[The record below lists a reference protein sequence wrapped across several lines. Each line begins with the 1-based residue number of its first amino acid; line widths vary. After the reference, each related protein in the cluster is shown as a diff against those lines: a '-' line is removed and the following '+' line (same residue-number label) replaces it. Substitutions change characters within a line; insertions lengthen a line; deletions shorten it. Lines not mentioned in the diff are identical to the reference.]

1 VNVLSCVQFSGND
14 IYLRPPTLADPPA
27 FSGTITERPSPVIAF
42 RGCMKS
48 TASIRIDPSIAVSV
62 VAAGLFV
69 GAFGSSTTFARTVA
83 ALFKAAWLY
92 LSNARG

>member
-1 VNVLSCVQFSGND
+1 
-14 IYLRPPTLADPPA
+14 
-27 FSGTITERPSPVIAF
+27 
-42 RGCMKS
+42 MKS
-48 TASIRIDPSIAVSV
+48 TAFFRIDPSIAVSV

-83 ALFKAAWLY
+83 AFFKAGWLY